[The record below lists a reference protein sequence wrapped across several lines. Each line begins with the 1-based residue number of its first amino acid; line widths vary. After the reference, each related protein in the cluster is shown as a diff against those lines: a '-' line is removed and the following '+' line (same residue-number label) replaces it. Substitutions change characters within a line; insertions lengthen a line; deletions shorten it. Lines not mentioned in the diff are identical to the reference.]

1 MLGERPN
8 DLKTLDHWCLLHLIN
23 IFLNCEYKC
32 WLIKNVLVNFL
43 KKKMTLLA
51 SIAGIVPE
59 NATFKL
65 HDVRQSP
72 FKMCW
77 SKLTIVWIINKFL
90 KIAYKLS
97 FTNLFTNHK
106 LILYY
111 SCKIILLHL
120 LQCKFGLWRTTSSP
134 LLQWLT
140 YKKKWKSRIFRV

>member
-1 MLGERPN
+1 MTLPSFPP
-8 DLKTLDHWCLLHLIN
+8 LKYGWSIFKSELHTCLVNVPMTWKLLITDAYYILLTFSSIAN
-23 IFLNCEYKC
+23 INVDSL
-32 WLIKNVLVNFL
+32 KNVLVNFL

-111 SCKIILLHL
+111 SCKIILLHQ
-120 LQCKFGLWRTTSSP
+120 LQCKFGL
-134 LLQWLT
+134 
-140 YKKKWKSRIFRV
+140 